1 MQTPT
6 AVATTPLE
14 ADEKIVG
21 DDPVPG
27 KHHIERW
34 GFRLHCRETSN
45 GLGWRLTGHI
55 PGSEH
60 NRNADTISVS
70 MRFF

>member
-45 GLGWRLTGHI
+45 GLGCG
-55 PGSEH
+55 
-60 NRNADTISVS
+60 
-70 MRFF
+70 